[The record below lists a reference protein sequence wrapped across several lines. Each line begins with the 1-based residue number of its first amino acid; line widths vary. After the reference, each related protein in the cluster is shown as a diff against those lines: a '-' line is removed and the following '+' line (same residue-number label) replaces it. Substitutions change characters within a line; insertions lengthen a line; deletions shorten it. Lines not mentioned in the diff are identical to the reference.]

1 MSDSI
6 HLRPCR
12 PNDIGY
18 LIEIYREG
26 FACEL
31 VFFFRRFCGRF
42 FEALFYLLIDD
53 TIVAEAKEQVVGFII
68 AVLGLRPFRGI
79 GLTRLM
85 LTLPLLFAYARPAFL
100 IYILQKLRNTEWRK
114 RQVGI
119 GCIAVRK
126 MFRGKGIG
134 GTLMRE
140 ALARYPNENASLE
153 VRSWNESALRLYER
167 AGFQRTGKW
176 EDPLGQWINMNTR
189 M

>member
-42 FEALFYLLIDD
+42 FEALFCLLIDD

-68 AVLGLRPFRGI
+68 AVLGLQPFRGI

-85 LTLPLLFAYARPAFL
+85 LTLPLMFAYAKPAFL
-100 IYILQKLRNTEWRK
+100 IYALQKLRNTEWSK

-126 MFRGKGIG
+126 TYRGKRIG
-134 GTLMRE
+134 GALMRE
-140 ALARYPNENASLE
+140 ALARYPSENATLE
-153 VRSWNESALRLYER
+153 VRSWNRSALRLYSR
-167 AGFQRTGKW
+167 AGFQSVATWR
-176 EDPLGQWINMNTR
+176 DPLGQWIVMSKHS
-189 M
+189 

>member
-1 MSDSI
+1 
-6 HLRPCR
+6 L
-12 PNDIGY
+12 
-18 LIEIYREG
+18 
-26 FACEL
+26 A
-31 VFFFRRFCGRF
+31 FFFRMFCGCF
-42 FEALFYLLIDD
+42 FEALFRLLIDD
-53 TIVAEAKEQVVGFII
+53 TIVAETKEQVVGFII
-68 AVLGLRPFRGI
+68 AVLDLRPFRGA
-79 GLTRLM
+79 GLIRLM
-85 LTLPLLFAYARPAFL
+85 LTLPLMFASVRPAFL
-100 IYILQKLRNTEWRK
+100 IYVLQKLRNTEWRK

-119 GCIAVRK
+119 GCIAVRR

-140 ALARYPNENASLE
+140 ALARYPNENATLE